1 MKNKFNHLSIGGNLF
16 KGTFHT
22 SPKVKEMNQK

>member
-16 KGTFHT
+16 KGTFYT
-22 SPKVKEMNQK
+22 YPKVKEMN